1 MQRRKALLD
10 GVAIAFL
17 ILVLVVFVGGMFIFI
32 GKALKDCSVRYVYKD
47 FVT

>member
-32 GKALKDCSVRYVYKD
+32 GKAQRLFSYVIR
-47 FVT
+47 TLSQ